1 MWAADGE
8 QHDTYSFSAPFASG
22 ANTTETTHF
31 LLGGYDC
38 DNTLNLRES
47 GDGTNASWLAQPP
60 WLLKTG
66 ELNWHETQTH
76 NVTPATVDMPTTWE
90 GHMTFVAP
98 ADYPP
103 GTPVIFTFDGVDY
116 ARDTGVP
123 LDLSHVTFLGQEP
136 IAYSG
141 SSVSYLTTMSGGESY
156 TLDCGSFGW
165 PGGYSKTSTIAV
177 DPSIN
182 YTLTWIESA
191 NWFKFDSF
199 GNQKITV
206 SVAPNP
212 FIFCVGTNA
221 ETFVASGAL
230 GTFTYSWT
238 SSGQI
243 LSTSGG
249 RSETAVVVFASA
261 SSNAS
266 VTAKVTTPVGAISAM
281 ATGIVNDI
289 WIDHMTFATTPADTN
304 RTTIGVGEEVTL
316 TLRQGCSGD
325 ITWELSGPGTISATN
340 NFNPITF
347 TAGGQASSPT
357 VTARQNGL
365 SRTVSF
371 DVKEPTWYDHADFLP
386 TGDPAFSAGTAGA
399 SMRLYVT
406 MAPTSVSFYRV
417 QMGELT
423 NAASSITGYFTNFP
437 QDALAHTTA
446 GHFWGMTE
454 SNQWVDSCSGG
465 GFLPPWSNG
474 SFNWVIPWR
483 WYVPGYSTNMM
494 SPWAQVFTIDAE
506 GRVTIAKFGRAVVR
520 TTNDVT
526 TTYP

>member
-8 QHDTYSFSAPFASG
+8 QHDTYSFSDPFASG

-116 ARDTGVP
+116 ARDTDVP
-123 LDLSHVTFLGQEP
+123 LDLSHVTFQGQEP

-191 NWFKFDSF
+191 NWFSFGGF
-199 GNQKITV
+199 GNQRLKATILWGSADVTDTTTNTIVGQRVLLSAAVDAAGFGIQTYQWTV
-206 SVAPNP
+206 PSKRDADWYADSSSSTEVPL
-212 FIFCVGTNA
+212 TN
-221 ETFVASGAL
+221 
-230 GTFTYSWT
+230 
-238 SSGQI
+238 
-243 LSTSGG
+243 
-249 RSETAVVVFASA
+249 
-261 SSNAS
+261 
-266 VTAKVTTPVGAISAM
+266 TTNS
-281 ATGIVNDI
+281 
-289 WIDHMTFATTPADTN
+289 
-304 RTTIGVGEEVTL
+304 
-316 TLRQGCSGD
+316 
-325 ITWELSGPGTISATN
+325 
-340 NFNPITF
+340 
-347 TAGGQASSPT
+347 
-357 VTARQNGL
+357 
-365 SRTVSF
+365 TVSF
-371 DVKEPTWYDHADFLP
+371 FWVDGGFKDVSCWIT
-386 TGDPAFSAGTAGA
+386 
-399 SMRLYVT
+399 
-406 MAPTSVSFYRV
+406 
-417 QMGELT
+417 LT
-423 NAASSITGYFTNFP
+423 NAAGTKVLLKAKTKFEVKRPTASISATIN
-437 QDALAHTTA
+437 TA
-446 GHFWGMTE
+446 GVTVNSDYHEAGTWLHFGKRSSPGIRFCQTNSPPPGFAGDYQFVQLVNPYRTRLLTNGTWQAWYGAGLDSGYPYDTPTDCVLDAPGSPLNDQFLQKSVNDAFQMWLMFKP
-454 SNQWVDSCSGG
+454 SGDANWVPLRELDWWWNGGADAGG
-465 GFLPPWSNG
+465 GWHLTYGANSSAP
-474 SFNWVIPWR
+474 
-483 WYVPGYSTNMM
+483 T
-494 SPWAQVFTIDAE
+494 DA
-506 GRVTIAKFGRAVVR
+506 
-520 TTNDVT
+520 DT
-526 TTYP
+526 TTYPSWNHNAANNVWQ